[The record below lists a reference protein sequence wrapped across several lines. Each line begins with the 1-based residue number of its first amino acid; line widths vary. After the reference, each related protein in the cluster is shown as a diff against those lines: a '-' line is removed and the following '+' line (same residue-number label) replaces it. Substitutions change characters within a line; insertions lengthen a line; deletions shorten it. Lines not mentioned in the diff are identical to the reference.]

1 MSIKNNIRLVH
12 VQNVTITIVWNMS
25 KRCFRRDYNSI
36 QINIYA
42 NMIYFLKKMQAITLA
57 MIIPLKLVEIENFG

>member
-1 MSIKNNIRLVH
+1 
-12 VQNVTITIVWNMS
+12 MS